1 MAKRVIP
8 DPLERR
14 HLIERELEP
23 ARALTIAEAYLA
35 EDRALEA
42 VAFLRKA
49 GAESR
54 LEALWLDAVRD
65 GDPFLLREI
74 AQALAREPDAGAWHQ
89 LADAAAGAGKDRYA
103 AEARRQAERLA
114 NRPGG

>member
-1 MAKRVIP
+1 MARNAIP

-14 HLIERELEP
+14 HLIERQLEP

-35 EDRALEA
+35 DGRTLEA

-49 GAESR
+49 QAESR
-54 LEALWLDAVRD
+54 LQEVWQTAVQD

-74 AQALAREPDAGAWHQ
+74 GAALGREPDAAAWRQ
-89 LADAAAGAGKDRYA
+89 LADAAAAAGKDRYV

-114 NRPGG
+114 NRSGG